1 MSDKSTPSP
10 AGCTSG
16 APFYRLRLFVAGDE
30 PNSVQARHVLTRL
43 CEAHL
48 SGRCAIEIV
57 DVFEDYHAAIEHGIY
72 LVPALKI
79 ESPPP
84 ARTVVGSLS
93 DEEKVLQALGIAEKG
108 VKP

>member
-1 MSDKSTPSP
+1 MGDQSTQSPPSR
-10 AGCTSG
+10 ASE

-48 SGRCAIEIV
+48 GGRCAIEIV

-72 LVPALKI
+72 LVPALKV

-93 DEEKVLQALGIAEKG
+93 DEAKVLQALGIAEKG
-108 VKP
+108 VEP